1 MSCPFDPETFSKQF
15 KKHYDYIIKED
26 EEMWDNIY
34 PMSDWTLDDHNLLWK
49 FVDRK
54 MLVFDISIGGF
65 VLTDWY
71 IEQEKEEWVYD
82 PNGKF
87 KIKKE
92 DKCFCDDC
100 YNYGV
105 VEWKAMEC
113 FVCRDCAKTIKR
125 NVKKFTKQW
134 EK

>member
-65 VLTDWY
+65 VLTERY
-71 IEQEKEEWVYD
+71 IEQEKEEEEF
-82 PNGKF
+82 N
-87 KIKKE
+87 KK
-92 DKCFCDDC
+92 
-100 YNYGV
+100 V
-105 VEWKAMEC
+105 VFEMGGEP
-113 FVCRDCAKTIKR
+113 IKR
-125 NVKKFTKQW
+125 V
-134 EK
+134 

>member
-1 MSCPFDPETFSKQF
+1 MTTTTSFNFSGT
-15 KKHYDYIIKED
+15 
-26 EEMWDNIY
+26 NITMIAT
-34 PMSDWTLDDHNLLWK
+34 P
-49 FVDRK
+49 V
-54 MLVFDISIGGF
+54 
-65 VLTDWY
+65 
-71 IEQEKEEWVYD
+71 KEEWVVH
-82 PNGKF
+82 PSGEF

-113 FVCRDCAKTIKR
+113 FVCRDCAKTIIR
-125 NVKKFTKQW
+125 NVKKFNKQW